1 MTIKQQGGIFGRNPT
16 FNEATI
22 ETADINGGTV
32 NDITSLSVSGSS
44 DLDGAVTVNAS
55 QADVDFVVKTP
66 TFSDFLQVDAG
77 NERAEINAKTT
88 PYKSAGD
95 FNITGGDKTAPW
107 GNLVLAH
114 PGNGY
119 NAGFETSMYMGLR
132 RADQLNGN
140 QTMGFRT
147 TVSTSNA
154 TGANLLIQRGRSA
167 AGGTTA
173 PDTFIDVFKID
184 KEGNTTVSEGNLVI
198 GTSGKG
204 IDFSATSGTGTSELF
219 SDYEEGTFSP
229 NLLFGG
235 ANTGMTYSAQT
246 GLYTKIGNA
255 VVFSIRIVLTA
266 KGSSTG
272 NASISGLPF
281 TAGST
286 FRGNFSVFHQ
296 SVNIDTAG
304 GYYTFCAQPNP
315 SNTTLTL
322 REVGD
327 NIAGAAITNSDFSDT
342 SLVDIC
348 GTYRT

>member
-16 FNEATI
+16 FNDVDVEGTLTTDTF
-22 ETADINGGTV
+22 TAASVTTESISTV
-32 NDITSLSVSGSS
+32 NTDATSYASSSGSS
-44 DLDGAVTVNAS
+44 IQPSGGVSSEIRNDSNGGFSWLKLRTTNSAAAIGYISYYN
-55 QADVDFVVKTP
+55 QGGGVV
-66 TFSDFLQVDAG
+66 AG
-77 NERAEINAKTT
+77 NMAFGGRTGSSSYNERMSLDMAD
-88 PYKSAGD
+88 GD
-95 FNITGGDKTAPW
+95 LT
-107 GNLVLAH
+107 
-114 PGNGY
+114 
-119 NAGFETSMYMGLR
+119 
-132 RADQLNGN
+132 LN
-140 QTMGFRT
+140 T
-147 TVSTSNA
+147 
-154 TGANLLIQRGRSA
+154 
-167 AGGTTA
+167 
-173 PDTFIDVFKID
+173 
-184 KEGNTTVSEGNLVI
+184 GNLVI

-219 SDYEEGTFSP
+219 DDYEEGTFSP

>member
-1 MTIKQQGGIFGRNPT
+1 
-16 FNEATI
+16 
-22 ETADINGGTV
+22 
-32 NDITSLSVSGSS
+32 
-44 DLDGAVTVNAS
+44 
-55 QADVDFVVKTP
+55 
-66 TFSDFLQVDAG
+66 
-77 NERAEINAKTT
+77 
-88 PYKSAGD
+88 
-95 FNITGGDKTAPW
+95 
-107 GNLVLAH
+107 
-114 PGNGY
+114 
-119 NAGFETSMYMGLR
+119 
-132 RADQLNGN
+132 
-140 QTMGFRT
+140 
-147 TVSTSNA
+147 
-154 TGANLLIQRGRSA
+154 
-167 AGGTTA
+167 
-173 PDTFIDVFKID
+173 
-184 KEGNTTVSEGNLVI
+184 
-198 GTSGKG
+198 
-204 IDFSATSGTGTSELF
+204 
-219 SDYEEGTFSP
+219 
-229 NLLFGG
+229 LLFGG